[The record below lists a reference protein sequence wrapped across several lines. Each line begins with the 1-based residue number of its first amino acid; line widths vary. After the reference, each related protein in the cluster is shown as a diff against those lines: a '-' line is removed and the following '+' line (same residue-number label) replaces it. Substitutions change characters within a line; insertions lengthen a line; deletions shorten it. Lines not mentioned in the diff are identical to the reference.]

1 MYTILFSWISLS
13 THFIGGFFGGGIF
26 LTPEIMNWCTLR
38 CTRKNK
44 LVSLPWP
51 GYFCLPLPYFYEFLM
66 IDKAVSTFSGWVRI
80 LTASFSSCALP
91 GFSLPSCVITVHSA
105 PQMFAS
111 DRLTLDALH
120 PIRCLLTWQLWNSQ
134 HALHVKTN
142 STRDPCSA
150 GRLYS
155 LLYHTPENEPVDSRQ
170 FSMKSP
176 QIIRSRPH
184 RFGARKRRGMA
195 IGLTAYLANI
205 AGASWL
211 YQYLS
216 MSSWFNCLW
225 GETITGVDCPTPIPP
240 LSCVC
245 SRVTLAPFPWLLHL
259 PHPPP
264 WVWRVRKLTH
274 GGNKTTGVW

>member
-1 MYTILFSWISLS
+1 MEDFLS
-13 THFIGGFFGGGIF
+13 VDLSASINKTCKFTCSRSTFKQNHTKRQPPSEKVDTLICTPYFFLGYLLVPTLLGVFRWGGIF

-80 LTASFSSCALP
+80 LTASFSSCALL

-216 MSSWFNCLW
+216 MSS
-225 GETITGVDCPTPIPP
+225 
-240 LSCVC
+240 
-245 SRVTLAPFPWLLHL
+245 
-259 PHPPP
+259 
-264 WVWRVRKLTH
+264 
-274 GGNKTTGVW
+274 